1 MFGYNDMNTNVPNP
15 FITQGNIVLSGAG
28 RKKNLIQIDSK
39 MWDNEKPKI
48 VSGAEFNKIRKA
60 AMQKKFDDEM
70 DGAGF
75 FDEVKKG
82 YNKTKSAVKSETG
95 QKIKK
100 ALMEDKDFMKEF
112 NKAKKQLSDYKA
124 GIRKS
129 PPGKLALDILE
140 SQGVISKIE
149 NEFKGAGNKS
159 GKISR
164 IKKAKKWEGFAKD
177 TAYDGI
183 DLARYGYE
191 NFKEATNPIQAEAK
205 KAAKG
210 ISKMFGGAKRGPSM
224 WISHVKAF
232 SEANNIPYKEA
243 LKAAGPSYQKL
254 KAQM

>member
-1 MFGYNDMNTNVPNP
+1 M
-15 FITQGNIVLSGAG
+15 
-28 RKKNLIQIDSK
+28 
-39 MWDNEKPKI
+39 
-48 VSGAEFNKIRKA
+48 
-60 AMQKKFDDEM
+60 
-70 DGAGF
+70 
-75 FDEVKKG
+75 
-82 YNKTKSAVKSETG
+82 KTKILWKNSTK
-95 QKIKK
+95 
-100 ALMEDKDFMKEF
+100 L
-112 NKAKKQLSDYKA
+112 KKQLSDYKA

-129 PPGKLALDILE
+129 PPGKLSLDILE

-164 IKKAKKWEGFAKD
+164 IKKAKKWRDFSED
-177 TAYDGI
+177 TAYKGV

>member
-1 MFGYNDMNTNVPNP
+1 M
-15 FITQGNIVLSGAG
+15 
-28 RKKNLIQIDSK
+28 
-39 MWDNEKPKI
+39 
-48 VSGAEFNKIRKA
+48 
-60 AMQKKFDDEM
+60 
-70 DGAGF
+70 
-75 FDEVKKG
+75 
-82 YNKTKSAVKSETG
+82 KTKILWKNS
-95 QKIKK
+95 IK
-100 ALMEDKDFMKEF
+100 L
-112 NKAKKQLSDYKA
+112 KKQLSDYKA

-210 ISKMFGGAKRGPSM
+210 ISKMFGGAKSPSP
-224 WISHVKAF
+224 WIQHVKAF
-232 SEANNIPYKEA
+232 SQKHNIPYKEA
-243 LKAAGPSYQKL
+243 LSKAGPSYRQL
-254 KAQM
+254 KNKM

>member
-15 FITQGNIVLSGAG
+15 FAVNDKVTLSGAG
-28 RKKNLIQIDSK
+28 RCPTCEKK
-39 MWDNEKPKI
+39 M
-48 VSGAEFNKIRKA
+48 
-60 AMQKKFDDEM
+60 M

-75 FDEVKKG
+75 FDDVKKG
-82 YNKTKSAVKSETG
+82 YNKTKSVVKSETG

-100 ALMEDKDFMKEF
+100 ALVEDKDFMKEF
-112 NKAKKQLSDYKA
+112 NKAKKQLKDYQD
-124 GIRKS
+124 GVRKTK
-129 PPGKLALDILE
+129 PGKMALDILE

-149 NEFKGAGNKS
+149 DEFRGAGNKS

-210 ISKMFGGAKRGPSM
+210 ISKMFGGAKSPSP

-232 SEANNIPYKEA
+232 SQKHNIPYKEA
-243 LKAAGPSYQKL
+243 LSKAGPSYRQL
-254 KAQM
+254 KNKM